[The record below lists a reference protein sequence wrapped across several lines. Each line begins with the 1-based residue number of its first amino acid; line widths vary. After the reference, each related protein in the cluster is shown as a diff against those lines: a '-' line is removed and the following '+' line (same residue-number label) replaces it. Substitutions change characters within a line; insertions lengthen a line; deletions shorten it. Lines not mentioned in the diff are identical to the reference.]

1 MVKLNSKF
9 VVIRLALIGLI
20 LCAASNPYRAGRK
33 VRVVVINAGHGGT
46 DPGCHGIKHLEKE
59 VALSITLKVGKYIE
73 DNLKDVKVV
82 YTRKTDIFVPL
93 TEIASHANKNN
104 ADLFICIHCNAAV
117 NKQVYGSETYVMGLH
132 KTKGNLDV
140 AKRENAAILYEED
153 YKKKYEGFDPN
164 SDEANIIFNMY
175 QNAFLE
181 QSLSYASKVQSEF
194 KKNKNLTDKG
204 VKQAGFLVLW
214 KTSMPSVLIETGFL
228 TNADEEKYLG
238 SPKGQDQIAFAI
250 YKAFKNYKAEV
261 EEYDPGP
268 ENEVR
273 PRITEEQIELADEHM
288 STPPKDTLKPKPQVV
303 EQNIVFKIQIANSA
317 KKIAL
322 NSTKFAGVKNI
333 EEFEEDKT
341 FKYLSGNYKTM
352 EEAFD
357 EQRRLRKEGFKDA
370 FTVAFIDGKKS
381 SIKEAKEL
389 LEKVKK

>member
-1 MVKLNSKF
+1 MKKITSNFIVL
-9 VVIRLALIGLI
+9 RLAFICLII
-20 LCAASNPYRAGRK
+20 CAASNPYPAGRK
-33 VRVVVINAGHGGT
+33 VRVVVLNAGHGGT
-46 DPGCHGIKHLEKE
+46 DPGCHGVKHLEKE

-82 YTRKTDIFVPL
+82 YTRKNDMFVPL
-93 TEIASHANKNN
+93 GEIASHANKNN
-104 ADLFICIHCNAAV
+104 ADLFVCIHCNAAV

-153 YKKKYEGFDPN
+153 YKRKYEGFDPN

-181 QSLSYASKVQSEF
+181 QSLSYASKVQAEF

-228 TNADEEKYLG
+228 TNAEEEKYLG
-238 SPKGQDQIAFAI
+238 SQKGQDQIAFAI

-261 EEYDPGP
+261 EEYDAGP

-273 PRITEEQIELADEHM
+273 PRITEEQVEVFDQHINQPTND
-288 STPPKDTLKPKPQVV
+288 SIKLKTQPT
-303 EQNIVFKIQIANSA
+303 EQNIVFKIQIANSS
-317 KKIAL
+317 KKIPL
-322 NSTKFAGVKNI
+322 NSPKFVAAKGV
-333 EEFEEDKT
+333 EEIEEDKI
-341 FKYLSGNYKTM
+341 FKYLTGNYKTID
-352 EEAFD
+352 EAFA

-370 FTVAFIDGKKS
+370 FTVAFVNGKKTS
-381 SIKEAKEL
+381 MKEVNEIMD
-389 LEKVKK
+389 KK

>member
-1 MVKLNSKF
+1 MKKINPNFLIF
-9 VVIRLALIGLI
+9 RLALIFI
-20 LCAASNPYRAGRK
+20 IICAASNPYPAGRK
-33 VRVVVINAGHGGT
+33 VRVVVLNAGHGGN
-46 DPGCHGIKHLEKE
+46 DPGCHGNKHLEKE

-73 DNLKDVKVV
+73 ENLKDVKVV
-82 YTRKTDIFVPL
+82 YTRKTDMFVPL

-104 ADLFICIHCNAAV
+104 ADLFICIHCNASV
-117 NKQVYGSETYVMGLH
+117 NKQVFGSETYVMGLH

-181 QSLSYASKVQSEF
+181 QSLSYASKVQNEF

-228 TNADEEKYLG
+228 THAEEEKYLG

-261 EEYDPGP
+261 EGYDAGP

-273 PRITEEQIELADEHM
+273 PKITEEQVEAFDEHM
-288 STPPKDTLKPKPQVV
+288 KEVPKPDSVKPTPV
-303 EQNIVFKIQIANSA
+303 LIEQNLVFKIQIT
-317 KKIAL
+317 
-322 NSTKFAGVKNI
+322 NSTKKIPLNSSKFQGLKNV
-333 EEFEEDKT
+333 EEFEENKT
-341 FKYLSGNYKTM
+341 YKYFTGNFKTM
-352 EEAFD
+352 DEAFS
-357 EQRRLRKEGFKDA
+357 EQRRLRKENYKDA
-370 FTVAFIDGKKS
+370 FTVAFLNGKKI

-389 LEKVKK
+389 LDKSK

>member
-1 MVKLNSKF
+1 MKKITSEFIVL
-9 VVIRLALIGLI
+9 RLAFICLII
-20 LCAASNPYRAGRK
+20 CAASNPYPAGRK
-33 VRVVVINAGHGGT
+33 VRVVVLNAGHGGT
-46 DPGCHGIKHLEKE
+46 DPGCHGVKHLEKE

-73 DNLKDVKVV
+73 ENLKDVKVV
-82 YTRKTDIFVPL
+82 YTRKNDMFVPL
-93 TEIASHANKNN
+93 GEIASHANKNN
-104 ADLFICIHCNAAV
+104 ADLFVCIHCNAAV

-153 YKKKYEGFDPN
+153 YKRKYEGFDPN

-181 QSLSYASKVQSEF
+181 QSLSYASKVQAEF

-228 TNADEEKYLG
+228 TNAEEEKYLG
-238 SPKGQDQIAFAI
+238 SQIGQDQIAFAI

-261 EEYDPGP
+261 EEYDAGP

-273 PRITEEQIELADEHM
+273 PRITEEQVEVFDQHITQPTND
-288 STPPKDTLKPKPQVV
+288 SIKIKTQPI
-303 EQNIVFKIQIANSA
+303 EQNIVFKIQIANSS
-317 KKIAL
+317 KKIPL
-322 NSTKFAGVKNI
+322 NSTKFVAAKGV
-333 EEFEEDKT
+333 EEIEEDKT
-341 FKYLSGNYKTM
+341 FKYLTGNFKTID
-352 EEAFD
+352 EAFA

-370 FTVAFIDGKKS
+370 FTVAFVNGKKTS
-381 SIKEAKEL
+381 MKEVNEIMD
-389 LEKVKK
+389 KK

>member
-1 MVKLNSKF
+1 MKKITSKF
-9 VVIRLALIGLI
+9 IVLRLAFICLII
-20 LCAASNPYRAGRK
+20 CAASNPYPAGRK
-33 VRVVVINAGHGGT
+33 VRVVVLNAGHGGT
-46 DPGCHGIKHLEKE
+46 DPGCHGVKHLEKE

-73 DNLKDVKVV
+73 ENLKDVKVV
-82 YTRKTDIFVPL
+82 YTRKNDMFVPL
-93 TEIASHANKNN
+93 GEIASHANKNN
-104 ADLFICIHCNAAV
+104 ADLFVCIHCNAAV

-153 YKKKYEGFDPN
+153 YKRKYEGFDPN

-181 QSLSYASKVQSEF
+181 QSLSYASKVQAEF

-228 TNADEEKYLG
+228 TNAEEEKYLG
-238 SPKGQDQIAFAI
+238 SQIGQDQIAFAI

-261 EEYDPGP
+261 EEYDAGP

-273 PRITEEQIELADEHM
+273 PRITEEQVEVFDQHITQPTNDSIKL
-288 STPPKDTLKPKPQVV
+288 KTLQI
-303 EQNIVFKIQIANSA
+303 EQNIVFKIQIANSS
-317 KKIAL
+317 KKIPL
-322 NSTKFAGVKNI
+322 NSTKFVAAKGV
-333 EEFEEDKT
+333 EEIEEDKT
-341 FKYLSGNYKTM
+341 FKYLTGNFKTID
-352 EEAFD
+352 EAFA

-370 FTVAFIDGKKS
+370 FTVAFVNGKKTS
-381 SIKEAKEL
+381 MKEVNEIMD
-389 LEKVKK
+389 KK

>member
-1 MVKLNSKF
+1 MKKITSEFIVL
-9 VVIRLALIGLI
+9 RLAFICLII
-20 LCAASNPYRAGRK
+20 CAASNPYPAGRK
-33 VRVVVINAGHGGT
+33 VRVVVLNAGHGGT
-46 DPGCHGIKHLEKE
+46 DPGCHGVKHLEKE

-73 DNLKDVKVV
+73 ENLKDVKVV
-82 YTRKTDIFVPL
+82 YTRKNDMFVPL
-93 TEIASHANKNN
+93 GEIASHANKNN
-104 ADLFICIHCNAAV
+104 ADLFVCIHCNAAV

-153 YKKKYEGFDPN
+153 YKRKYEGFDPN

-181 QSLSYASKVQSEF
+181 QSLSYASKVQAEF

-228 TNADEEKYLG
+228 TNAEEEKYLG
-238 SPKGQDQIAFAI
+238 SQKGQDQIAFAI

-261 EEYDPGP
+261 EEYDAGP

-273 PRITEEQIELADEHM
+273 PRITEEQVEVFDQHITHLTND
-288 STPPKDTLKPKPQVV
+288 SIKIKTQPI
-303 EQNIVFKIQIANSA
+303 EQNIVFKIQIANSS
-317 KKIAL
+317 KKIPL
-322 NSTKFAGVKNI
+322 NSTKFIAAKGV
-333 EEFEEDKT
+333 EEIEEDKT
-341 FKYLSGNYKTM
+341 FKYLTGNFKTID
-352 EEAFD
+352 EAFA

-370 FTVAFIDGKKS
+370 FTVAFVNGKKTS
-381 SIKEAKEL
+381 MKEVNEIMD
-389 LEKVKK
+389 KK

>member
-1 MVKLNSKF
+1 MNIINSKLF
-9 VVIRLALIGLI
+9 VLRTALILI
-20 LCAASNPYRAGRK
+20 IICTAFNPYPAGRK
-33 VRVVVINAGHGGT
+33 VRVVVLNAGHGGN
-46 DPGCHGIKHLEKE
+46 DPGCHGNKHLEKE

-82 YTRKTDIFVPL
+82 YTRKTDLFVPL

-104 ADLFICIHCNAAV
+104 ADLFVCIHCNAAV
-117 NKQVYGSETYVMGLH
+117 NKQVFGSETYVMGLH

-164 SDEANIIFNMY
+164 SDEANIIFNMF

-181 QSLSYASKVQSEF
+181 QSLSYASKVQNEF

-238 SPKGQDQIAFAI
+238 SAKGQDQIAYAI
-250 YKAFKNYKAEV
+250 YKAFKSYKAEV
-261 EEYDPGP
+261 EGYDAGP

-273 PRITEEQIELADEHM
+273 PHITEEQVQIFDEHM
-288 STPPKDTLKPKPQVV
+288 KEIPKDSIKTAPVLT
-303 EQNIVFKIQIANSA
+303 EQNLVFKIQIANSFQKISLNTSKFTA
-317 KKIAL
+317 LKSVEEVIDDKK
-322 NSTKFAGVKNI
+322 
-333 EEFEEDKT
+333 
-341 FKYLSGNYKTM
+341 FKYYTGNFKTID
-352 EEAFD
+352 EAFE
-357 EQRRLRKEGFKDA
+357 EQRRLRKVGFEDA
-370 FTVAFIDGKKS
+370 FTVAFSNGKK
-381 SIKEAKEL
+381 INLNEAREMLDKS
-389 LEKVKK
+389 K

>member
-1 MVKLNSKF
+1 MKTINSKG
-9 VVIRLALIGLI
+9 VIIKLSLIFLI
-20 LCAASNPYRAGRK
+20 ICAAFNPRPAGRK
-33 VRVVVINAGHGGT
+33 VRVIVLNAGHGGT

-104 ADLFICIHCNAAV
+104 ADLFVCIHCNASV
-117 NKQVYGSETYVMGLH
+117 NKQVFGSETYVMGLH

-181 QSLSYASKVQSEF
+181 QSLSYASKVQNEF

-261 EEYDPGP
+261 EGYDAGP

-273 PRITEEQIELADEHM
+273 PRITEEQVEAFDEHM
-288 STPPKDTLKPKPQVV
+288 KEVPKDSVKPISVEPQHTL
-303 EQNIVFKIQIANSA
+303 VFKIQITNAS
-317 KKIAL
+317 KKIPL
-322 NSTKFAGVKNI
+322 NSSKFANLKNV
-333 EEFEEDKT
+333 EEIEEDKN
-341 FKYLSGNYKTM
+341 FKYLTGNYKTM
-352 EEAFD
+352 EEAFA
-357 EQRRLRKEGFKDA
+357 EQRRLRKETFKDA
-370 FTVAFIDGKKS
+370 FTVAFLDGKKIS
-381 SIKEAKEL
+381 MKEAREL
-389 LEKVKK
+389 LEKK

>member
-1 MVKLNSKF
+1 MKKITSNFIVL
-9 VVIRLALIGLI
+9 RLAFICLII
-20 LCAASNPYRAGRK
+20 CAASNPYPAGRK
-33 VRVVVINAGHGGT
+33 VRVVVLNAGHGGT
-46 DPGCHGIKHLEKE
+46 DPGCHGVKHLEKE

-73 DNLKDVKVV
+73 ENLKDVKVV
-82 YTRKTDIFVPL
+82 YTRKNDMFVPL
-93 TEIASHANKNN
+93 GEIASHANKNN
-104 ADLFICIHCNAAV
+104 ADLFVCIHCNAAV

-153 YKKKYEGFDPN
+153 YKRKYEGFDPN

-181 QSLSYASKVQSEF
+181 QSLSYASKVQAEF

-228 TNADEEKYLG
+228 TNAEEEKYLG
-238 SPKGQDQIAFAI
+238 SQIGQDQIAFAI

-261 EEYDPGP
+261 EEYDAGP

-273 PRITEEQIELADEHM
+273 PRITEEQVEVFDQHITQPTND
-288 STPPKDTLKPKPQVV
+288 SIKIKTQPI
-303 EQNIVFKIQIANSA
+303 EQNIVFKIQIANSS
-317 KKIAL
+317 KKIPL
-322 NSTKFAGVKNI
+322 NSTKFIAAKGV
-333 EEFEEDKT
+333 EEIEEDKT
-341 FKYLSGNYKTM
+341 FKYLTGNFKTID
-352 EEAFD
+352 EAFA

-370 FTVAFIDGKKS
+370 FTVAFVNGKKTS
-381 SIKEAKEL
+381 MKEVNEIMD
-389 LEKVKK
+389 KK

>member
-1 MVKLNSKF
+1 MKKITSKF
-9 VVIRLALIGLI
+9 IVLRLAFICLII
-20 LCAASNPYRAGRK
+20 CAASNPYPAGRK
-33 VRVVVINAGHGGT
+33 VRVVVLNAGHGGT
-46 DPGCHGIKHLEKE
+46 DPGCHGVKHLEKE

-82 YTRKTDIFVPL
+82 YTRKNDMFVPL
-93 TEIASHANKNN
+93 GEIASHANKNN
-104 ADLFICIHCNAAV
+104 ADLFVCIHCNAAV

-153 YKKKYEGFDPN
+153 YKRKYEGFDPN

-181 QSLSYASKVQSEF
+181 QSLSYASKVQAEF

-228 TNADEEKYLG
+228 TNAEEEKYLG
-238 SPKGQDQIAFAI
+238 SQKGQDQIAFAI
-250 YKAFKNYKAEV
+250 YKAFKNYKAEL
-261 EEYDPGP
+261 EEYDAGP

-273 PRITEEQIELADEHM
+273 PRITEEQVEVFDQHITQPTNDSIKL
-288 STPPKDTLKPKPQVV
+288 KTLQI
-303 EQNIVFKIQIANSA
+303 EQNIVFKIQIANSS
-317 KKIAL
+317 KKIPL
-322 NSTKFAGVKNI
+322 NSTKFVAAKGV
-333 EEFEEDKT
+333 EEIEEDKT
-341 FKYLSGNYKTM
+341 FKYLTGNFKTID
-352 EEAFD
+352 EAFA

-370 FTVAFIDGKKS
+370 FTVAFVNGKKTS
-381 SIKEAKEL
+381 MKEVNEIMD
-389 LEKVKK
+389 KK

>member
-1 MVKLNSKF
+1 MKINSKF
-9 VVIRLALIGLI
+9 LI
-20 LCAASNPYRAGRK
+20 LRIVLICSIICAASFPYRAGRK
-33 VRVVVINAGHGGT
+33 VRVVVLNAGHGGT
-46 DPGCHGIKHLEKE
+46 DPGCHGVKHLEKE

-82 YTRKTDIFVPL
+82 YTRKNDIFVPL
-93 TEIASHANKNN
+93 GEIASHANKNN
-104 ADLFICIHCNAAV
+104 ADLFVCIHCNAAV

-181 QSLSYASKVQSEF
+181 QSLSYASKVQNEF

-228 TNADEEKYLG
+228 TNAEEEKYLG
-238 SPKGQDQIAFAI
+238 SQKGQDQIAFAI

-261 EEYDPGP
+261 EEYDAGP

-273 PRITEEQIELADEHM
+273 PQITEEQVEAFDEHLIQA
-288 STPPKDTLKPKPQVV
+288 PKDTVVPKIQIV
-303 EQNIVFKIQIANSA
+303 EQNIVFKIQIANSSKRIPLDAA
-317 KKIAL
+317 KFKNL
-322 NSTKFAGVKNI
+322 KNI
-333 EEFEEDKT
+333 EELQEDKT

-352 EEAFD
+352 DDAFA
-357 EQRRLRKEGFKDA
+357 EQRRLRTEGFKDA
-370 FTVAFIDGKKS
+370 FTIAFIDGKKS

-389 LEKVKK
+389 LEKNKK

>member
-1 MVKLNSKF
+1 MKTIHTKY
-9 VVIRLALIGLI
+9 LI
-20 LCAASNPYRAGRK
+20 LRLFLVFLIICAATNPYPAGRK
-33 VRVVVINAGHGGT
+33 VRVVVIDAGHGGN
-46 DPGCHGIKHLEKE
+46 DPGCHGNKHLEKE

-117 NKQVYGSETYVMGLH
+117 NKQVFGSETYVMGLH

-140 AKRENAAILYEED
+140 AKRENASILYEED

-181 QSLSYASKVQSEF
+181 QSLSYASKVQNEF

-228 TNADEEKYLG
+228 TNAEEEKYLG
-238 SPKGQDQIAFAI
+238 SAKGQDQIAFAI

-261 EEYDPGP
+261 EEYEVGP

-273 PRITEEQIELADEHM
+273 PKITEEQIEVFDEHM
-288 STPPKDTLKPKPQVV
+288 KDVPKIDTVKPMPVSI
-303 EQNIVFKIQIANSA
+303 EQKLFFKIQIANSS
-317 KKIAL
+317 KKIPL
-322 NSTKFAGVKNI
+322 NSSKFEGLKQV
-333 EEFEEDKT
+333 EEIVEDKT
-341 FKYLSGNYKTM
+341 FKYLIGNYKTM
-352 EEAFD
+352 EEAFA
-357 EQRRLRKEGFKDA
+357 EQRRLRKENYKDA
-370 FTVAFIDGKKS
+370 FTVAFLNGKKI

-389 LEKVKK
+389 IEKTK

>member
-1 MVKLNSKF
+1 MKTIHTKY
-9 VVIRLALIGLI
+9 LI
-20 LCAASNPYRAGRK
+20 LRLFLVFLIICAATNPYPAGRK
-33 VRVVVINAGHGGT
+33 VRVVVIDAGHGGN
-46 DPGCHGIKHLEKE
+46 DPGCHGNKHLEKE

-117 NKQVYGSETYVMGLH
+117 NKQVFGSETYVMGLH

-140 AKRENAAILYEED
+140 AKRENASILYEED

-181 QSLSYASKVQSEF
+181 QSLSYASKVQNEF

-228 TNADEEKYLG
+228 TNAEEEKYLG
-238 SPKGQDQIAFAI
+238 SAKGQDQIAFAI

-261 EEYDPGP
+261 EEYEVGP

-273 PRITEEQIELADEHM
+273 PKITEEQIEVFDEHM
-288 STPPKDTLKPKPQVV
+288 KDVPKIDTVKPMPVSI
-303 EQNIVFKIQIANSA
+303 EQKLVFKIQIANSS
-317 KKIAL
+317 KKIPL
-322 NSTKFAGVKNI
+322 NSSKFEGLKQV
-333 EEFEEDKT
+333 EEIVEDKT
-341 FKYLSGNYKTM
+341 FKYLIGNYKTM
-352 EEAFD
+352 EEAFA
-357 EQRRLRKEGFKDA
+357 EQRRLRKENYKDA
-370 FTVAFIDGKKS
+370 FTVAFLNGKKI

-389 LEKVKK
+389 IEKTK

>member
-1 MVKLNSKF
+1 MKKITSEFIVL
-9 VVIRLALIGLI
+9 RLAFICLII
-20 LCAASNPYRAGRK
+20 CAASNPYPAGRK
-33 VRVVVINAGHGGT
+33 VRVVVLNAGHGGT
-46 DPGCHGIKHLEKE
+46 DPGCHGVKHLEKE

-73 DNLKDVKVV
+73 ENLKDVKVV
-82 YTRKTDIFVPL
+82 YTRKNDMFVPL
-93 TEIASHANKNN
+93 GEIASHANKNN
-104 ADLFICIHCNAAV
+104 ADLFVCIHCNAAV

-153 YKKKYEGFDPN
+153 YKRKYEGFDPN

-181 QSLSYASKVQSEF
+181 QSLSYASKVQAEF

-228 TNADEEKYLG
+228 TNAEEEKYLG
-238 SPKGQDQIAFAI
+238 SQIGQDQIAFAI

-261 EEYDPGP
+261 EEYDAGP

-273 PRITEEQIELADEHM
+273 PRITEEQVEVFDQHITQPTND
-288 STPPKDTLKPKPQVV
+288 SIKIKTQPI
-303 EQNIVFKIQIANSA
+303 EQNIVFKIQIANSS
-317 KKIAL
+317 KKIPL
-322 NSTKFAGVKNI
+322 NSTKFVAAKGV
-333 EEFEEDKT
+333 EEIEEDKT
-341 FKYLSGNYKTM
+341 FKYLTGNFKSID
-352 EEAFD
+352 EAFA

-370 FTVAFIDGKKS
+370 FTVAFVNGKKTS
-381 SIKEAKEL
+381 MKEVNEIMD
-389 LEKVKK
+389 KK

>member
-1 MVKLNSKF
+1 MNNQKHQF
-9 VVIRLALIGLI
+9 FIIRLVLIGAI
-20 LCAASNPYRAGRK
+20 ICAATNPHPAGRK
-33 VRVVVINAGHGGT
+33 VRVVVIDAGHGGN

-73 DNLKDVKVV
+73 ENLKDVKVV

-117 NKQVYGSETYVMGLH
+117 NKQVFGSETYVMGLH

-140 AKRENAAILYEED
+140 AKRENASILYEED
-153 YKKKYEGFDPN
+153 YKKKYEGFDPS

-181 QSLSYASKVQSEF
+181 QSLSYASKVQNEF

-228 TNADEEKYLG
+228 TNAEEEKYLG
-238 SPKGQDQIAFAI
+238 SNKGQDQIAFAI

-261 EEYDPGP
+261 EEYDAGP

-273 PRITEEQIELADEHM
+273 PHITEEQIEVFDQHIAQ
-288 STPPKDTLKPKPQVV
+288 TPKDSIQKEVSANHLDL
-303 EQNIVFKIQIANSA
+303 VFKIQITNSS
-317 KKIAL
+317 KKIPL
-322 NSTKFAGVKNI
+322 NSPKFSGINKV
-333 EEFEEDKT
+333 EELEEDKS
-341 FKYLSGNYKTM
+341 FKYLTGNYKTM
-352 EEAFD
+352 SEAFA
-357 EQRRLRKEGFKDA
+357 EQRRIRKQGFEDA
-370 FTVAFIDGKKS
+370 FTVAFSDGKKI

-389 LEKVKK
+389 LDKNK

>member
-1 MVKLNSKF
+1 MKINSKF
-9 VVIRLALIGLI
+9 LI
-20 LCAASNPYRAGRK
+20 LRIVLICSIICAASFPYRAGRK
-33 VRVVVINAGHGGT
+33 VRVVVLNAGHGGT
-46 DPGCHGIKHLEKE
+46 DPGCHGVKHLEKE

-82 YTRKTDIFVPL
+82 YTRKNDIFVPL
-93 TEIASHANKNN
+93 GEIASHANKNN
-104 ADLFICIHCNAAV
+104 ADLFVCIHCNAAV

-181 QSLSYASKVQSEF
+181 QSLSYASKVQNEF

-228 TNADEEKYLG
+228 TNAEEEKYLG
-238 SPKGQDQIAFAI
+238 SQKGQDQIAFAI

-261 EEYDPGP
+261 EEYDAGP

-273 PRITEEQIELADEHM
+273 PQITEEQVEAFDEHLIQA
-288 STPPKDTLKPKPQVV
+288 PKDTVVPKIQIV
-303 EQNIVFKIQIANSA
+303 EQNIVFKIQIANSSKRIPLDAA
-317 KKIAL
+317 KFK
-322 NSTKFAGVKNI
+322 NVKNI
-333 EEFEEDKT
+333 EELQEDKT

-352 EEAFD
+352 DDAFA
-357 EQRRLRKEGFKDA
+357 EQRRLRTEGFKDA
-370 FTVAFIDGKKS
+370 FTIAFIDGKKS

-389 LEKVKK
+389 LEKNKK

>member
-1 MVKLNSKF
+1 MKKINPNFLIF
-9 VVIRLALIGLI
+9 RLALIFI
-20 LCAASNPYRAGRK
+20 IICAASNPYPAGRK
-33 VRVVVINAGHGGT
+33 VRVVVLNAGHGGN
-46 DPGCHGIKHLEKE
+46 DPGCHGNKHLEKE

-73 DNLKDVKVV
+73 ENLKDVKVV
-82 YTRKTDIFVPL
+82 YTRKTDMFVPL

-104 ADLFICIHCNAAV
+104 ADLFICIHCNASV
-117 NKQVYGSETYVMGLH
+117 NKQVFGSETYVMGLH

-181 QSLSYASKVQSEF
+181 QSLSYASKVQNEF

-228 TNADEEKYLG
+228 THAEEEKYLG

-261 EEYDPGP
+261 EGYDAGP

-273 PRITEEQIELADEHM
+273 PKITEEQVEAFDEHM
-288 STPPKDTLKPKPQVV
+288 KEVPKPDSLKPTPVLI
-303 EQNIVFKIQIANSA
+303 EQNLVFKIQIT
-317 KKIAL
+317 
-322 NSTKFAGVKNI
+322 NSTKKIPLNSSKFQGLKNV
-333 EEFEEDKT
+333 EEFEENKT
-341 FKYLSGNYKTM
+341 YKYFTGNFKTM
-352 EEAFD
+352 DEAFS
-357 EQRRLRKEGFKDA
+357 EQRRLRKENYQDA
-370 FTVAFIDGKKS
+370 FTVAFLNGKKI

-389 LEKVKK
+389 LDKSK